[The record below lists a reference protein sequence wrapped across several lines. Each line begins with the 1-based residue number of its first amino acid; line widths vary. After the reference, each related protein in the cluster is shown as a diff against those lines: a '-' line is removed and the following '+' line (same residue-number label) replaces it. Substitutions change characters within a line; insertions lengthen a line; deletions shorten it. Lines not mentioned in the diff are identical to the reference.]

1 MEVEEGGEKMSNA
14 KAKKLPSGNYRC
26 RAYYTDE
33 LGNYKSKSF
42 TADTK
47 KEAERL
53 VAAFLIDV
61 EHSKRPENKT
71 LGQLADTFI
80 ENRSNILSPS
90 TIAGYRK
97 IRRTAFQDIIDVRLE
112 LLTKE
117 LYQKAINEYAKTRS
131 SKTVLS
137 AHVFFNRLLKE
148 NDINIGDKVILPQKQ
163 SKEIAI
169 PTTEEVEKFLSNIAG
184 TRLYLYVLFAVT
196 LGLRMSEVIAIKWE
210 DIDLINKTV
219 SINKS
224 RVRDEY
230 RIYVEKETKT
240 FSGTRT
246 LHLPSVLVEALPEE
260 GDPNEYVINDSPAAL
275 ESLYKREAV
284 KADFPYN
291 FHALRHYYASVMMT
305 MGVPNKYAMERMG
318 HATETMLKRVYQHTF
333 EQKQQEI
340 DMLMD
345 DVMSV
350 FSTKE
355 KTPAAG
361 EESE

>member
-1 MEVEEGGEKMSNA
+1 MSNA
-14 KAKKLPSGNYRC
+14 KAVKLPSGNWRC

-33 LGNYKSKSF
+33 LGNYKTKSF
-42 TADTK
+42 TAGSK

-53 VAAFLIDV
+53 ADAFRVKTEHDV
-61 EHSKRPENKT
+61 KPENKT
-71 LGQLADTFI
+71 LGQLADVFI

-97 IRRTAFQDIIDVRLE
+97 IRRTAFQDIIDVRLG

-117 LYQKAINEYAKTRS
+117 LYQKAINDYAKTRS
-131 SKTVLS
+131 AKTVLS

-163 SKEIAI
+163 KKEIAI
-169 PTTEEVEKFLSNIAG
+169 PTTEEVEKFLGEIKG

-196 LGLRMSEVIAIKWE
+196 LGLRMSEIIAIKWE
-210 DIDLINKTV
+210 DIDLVNRTVLINKA
-219 SINKS
+219 
-224 RVRDEY
+224 RVKDEY
-230 RIYVEKETKT
+230 RSYIEKETKT

-246 LHLPSVLVEALPEE
+246 LHLPKVLIEALPEARE
-260 GDPNEYVINDSPAAL
+260 RKDYVINDSPAAL
-275 ESLYKREAV
+275 ESLYKREAA
-284 KADFPYN
+284 KAGFHYN
-291 FHALRHYYASVMMT
+291 FHALRHYYASIMMT

-318 HATETMLKRVYQHTF
+318 HSTETMLKRVYQHTF
-333 EQKQQEI
+333 EQKRQEI
-340 DMLMD
+340 DNLMD
-345 DVMSV
+345 DVMDV

-355 KTPAAG
+355 KLSAAS

>member
-1 MEVEEGGEKMSNA
+1 MSNA
-14 KAKKLPSGNYRC
+14 KATKLPSGNWRC

-33 LGNYKSKSF
+33 LGNYRSKSF
-42 TADTK
+42 TAESK

-53 VAAFLIDV
+53 VTAFLIEV
-61 EHSKRPENKT
+61 EHKQRPENKT

-97 IRRTAFQDIIDVRLE
+97 IRRTAFQDIIDVRLG

-131 SKTVLS
+131 PKTVLS
-137 AHVFFNRLLKE
+137 AHSFFNRLLKD
-148 NDINIGDKVILPQKQ
+148 NDINIGEKVILPQKQ
-163 SKEIAI
+163 KKEIAI
-169 PTTEEVEKFLSNIAG
+169 PTTEEVEKFLIHIEG
-184 TRLYLYVLFAVT
+184 TRLYLYVLFAVA
-196 LGLRMSEVIAIKWE
+196 LGLRMSEIIAIKWE
-210 DIDLINKTV
+210 DINLTNKTV

-230 RIYVEKETKT
+230 RSYIEKETKT

-246 LHLPSVLVEALPEE
+246 LRLPQVLIDALPDK
-260 GDPNEYVINDSPAAL
+260 GAPNDYVISGSPAAL

-284 KADFPYN
+284 KAGFPYN
-291 FHALRHYYASVMMT
+291 FHSLRHYYASIMLAV
-305 MGVPNKYAMERMG
+305 GVPNKYAIERMG

-345 DVMSV
+345 NVMTV
-350 FSTKE
+350 FSAKE
-355 KTPAAG
+355 KTPA